1 MRISDWSSDVC
12 SSDLVELLAQP
23 ISERSAASTIG
34 AEAADEELLHAL
46 PARIVAKANAR
57 TVAERRVQI
66 LDTAQFHLF
75 AGDHRTRLR
84 RLCNR
89 RLGLGRG
96 DYDVA
101 VERAAPC
108 PIARL
113 RLRGAGEHRGE
124 DRDADATR
132 PKSSAIQPVR
142 EGASIGRVE
151 FGHVDRKSTRLNSSH

>member
-1 MRISDWSSDVC
+1 MRRRPPRSTRTDT
-12 SSDLVELLAQP
+12 LVPYTTLF
-23 ISERSAASTIG
+23 RS
-34 AEAADEELLHAL
+34 
-46 PARIVAKANAR
+46 AR

-75 AGDHRTRLR
+75 AGDHRNRLR

-96 DYDVA
+96 DDDVA

-142 EGASIGRVE
+142 ERSE
-151 FGHVDRKSTRLNSSH
+151 EHTSELQSLMSHSYAVFCLQKK